1 MPQTFAEAFGNS
13 HTLPPLPPRPLSLCG
28 KSHIVYD
35 KSKLVSDNELHQWFS
50 NIKIKY
56 KNKTLRL
63 PTLIRQLSGGGI
75 NGDSNDWSAVRVNA
89 YKDFCKVLRS
99 QDDQTTKNNKILKI
113 ITTLEEFS
121 LQFLENKKMD
131 LIDYYLLI
139 QKCTNYIKKSKL

>member
-1 MPQTFAEAFGNS
+1 MPQTFAEAFGNC

-35 KSKLVSDNELHQWFS
+35 KYKLVSDNELYQWFS

-56 KNKTLRL
+56 KNKNLR
-63 PTLIRQLSGGGI
+63 PIALIRQSEGGGI
-75 NGDSNDWSAVRVNA
+75 NGDSNDWGAVRVNA
-89 YKDFCKVLRS
+89 NKDLCKVLRS
-99 QDDQTTKNNKILKI
+99 QDDQTTKFDKILKI

-121 LQFLENKKMD
+121 LQFLENKKMH

-139 QKCTNYIKKSKL
+139 QECNNNIKKSKL